1 MMIIIQLNILDHNG
15 KTDKA
20 FAIAASNDTEAE
32 PATTT
37 LSSPGFIG
45 KEHPQECLNFWF
57 DVKVK
62 WLQDKLKSIF
72 NILFFPIVIS
82 NDYNAL

>member
-1 MMIIIQLNILDHNG
+1 MIITIQFNILDHNG

-20 FAIAASNDTEAE
+20 FAIAASNDTEAK

-62 WLQDKLKSIF
+62 WLKDEFKSIF
-72 NILFFPIVIS
+72 QYISYYFPQ
-82 NDYNAL
+82 

>member
-1 MMIIIQLNILDHNG
+1 MVLKFDLLDHNG

-20 FAIAASNDTEAE
+20 FAIAASNDTEAK

-62 WLQDKLKSIF
+62 WLQDEVKSMFHYIIFPQWFFKL
-72 NILFFPIVIS
+72 
-82 NDYNAL
+82 

>member
-20 FAIAASNDTEAE
+20 FAIAASNDTEAK

-62 WLQDKLKSIF
+62 WLKDEFKSIF
-72 NILFFPIVIS
+72 QYFSPIVIF

>member
-20 FAIAASNDTEAE
+20 FAIAASNDTEAK

-62 WLQDKLKSIF
+62 WLKDEFKSIF
-72 NILFFPIVIS
+72 QYIKKHRNIFPNS
-82 NDYNAL
+82 YF